1 MAGREME
8 THIGSIAHPERQSK
22 RFLFLYTMAVAG
34 GSAAYVPFLTL
45 WLPVHVSRIW
55 GGDAITVLSY
65 AAFTG
70 AVAASIANIVF
81 GWASDRTKARP
92 AWIVAGLFLAS
103 GMLYA
108 MQFADALSILL
119 TFIVFWQIA
128 LNMMLAPL
136 MAWAGDCVPHQ
147 QKGLLGGL
155 LSLSPVFG
163 ALCGAIVTIPG
174 LADPNTRLVLINC
187 IVIAMVLPVIL
198 LGKPIPMPH
207 LMASASQQFEEDI
220 SSENG
225 LATAAAHPV
234 KRMWAARLLVQIAE
248 AALFAFLLIWF
259 RTLDETLTD
268 NFTATLFTAV
278 LLASVP
284 VALLVGRWSDKVG
297 RPVVPLAATAGGA
310 AIGLIILS
318 FANTTDWG
326 ILGYAIFGVMGGAF
340 LALHASQTLR
350 VLPDPATRGR
360 DLGIF
365 NLTNTVPSLIMPWL
379 TLALVPLFGFSG
391 FFVLL
396 AIFSACSC
404 ILLITMIRK

>member
-1 MAGREME
+1 ME
-8 THIGSIAHPERQSK
+8 THKGSIAHPERQSK
-22 RFLFLYTMAVAG
+22 RFLFFYTMAAAG

-55 GGDAITVLSY
+55 AEDAITVLSY

-108 MQFADALSILL
+108 MQFADALPILL
-119 TFIVFWQIA
+119 TFIVLWQIA

-174 LADPNTRLVLINC
+174 LADPNTRLMLING

-207 LMASASQQFEEDI
+207 LMASASRQLEEDT
-220 SSENG
+220 SGKNG
-225 LATAAAHPV
+225 LAAAAAHPV

-284 VALLVGRWSDKVG
+284 VALLVGRWSDRVG
-297 RPVVPLAATAGGA
+297 RPVVPLAASAGGA
-310 AIGLIILS
+310 AIGLVILS
-318 FANTTDWG
+318 FASTTEWG

-340 LALHASQTLR
+340 LALHSSQTLR

-396 AIFSACSC
+396 AIFSA
-404 ILLITMIRK
+404 